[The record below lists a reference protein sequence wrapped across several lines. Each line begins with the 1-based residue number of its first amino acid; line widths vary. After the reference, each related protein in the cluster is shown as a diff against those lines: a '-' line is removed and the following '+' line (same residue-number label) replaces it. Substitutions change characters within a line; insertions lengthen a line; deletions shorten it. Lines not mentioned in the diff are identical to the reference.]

1 MQYPSLLSS
10 NKLKQI
16 RKLKQKKYRN
26 QYDCYLCEGL
36 RLFDA
41 AINKSDLEIRELVIS
56 ENFLNSGQ
64 GDLAF
69 EKSKNKGIAVFITNE
84 STMKSISED
93 ISPPGI
99 VFTVEKMSKNQI
111 PLENI
116 EDNIILYLERI
127 SEPGNLGSII
137 RSAGWFGIK
146 SIMLSPECV
155 DPWNPKSV
163 RASAG
168 AIFGTTMYTDI
179 NYLLLKEVFSR
190 KEFQFIATVVSG
202 GTPINKWRIG
212 PKNMLLFGSEADGL
226 SNKIANDADIKLNIP
241 AIGNVES
248 LNLSVAASII
258 MYEITK

>member
-1 MQYPSLLSS
+1 MRYPSPLSS

-26 QYDCYLCEGL
+26 RYDCYLCEGF
-36 RLFDA
+36 RLFNA
-41 AINKSDLEIRELVIS
+41 AMNKADLEIRELVIS
-56 ENFLNSGQ
+56 DNFLNSAQ

-69 EKSKNKGIAVFITNE
+69 EKSKKKGIAVFITNE

-111 PLENI
+111 PLENL

-146 SIMLSPECV
+146 SVILSPECV
-155 DPWNPKSV
+155 DPWNSKSV

-168 AIFGTTMYTDI
+168 AIFDTIIYTDI
-179 NYLLLKEVFSR
+179 KYLLLKEVFS
-190 KEFQFIATVVSG
+190 KKKFTFIATVVSG
-202 GTPINKWRIG
+202 DTPINKWRIG
-212 PKNMLLFGSEADGL
+212 SKNILLFGSEADGL
-226 SNKIANDADIKLNIP
+226 SNKIINDADIRLYIP
-241 AIGNVES
+241 AIGNVDS
-248 LNLSVAASII
+248 LNLSIAASII
-258 MYEITK
+258 MYETIR